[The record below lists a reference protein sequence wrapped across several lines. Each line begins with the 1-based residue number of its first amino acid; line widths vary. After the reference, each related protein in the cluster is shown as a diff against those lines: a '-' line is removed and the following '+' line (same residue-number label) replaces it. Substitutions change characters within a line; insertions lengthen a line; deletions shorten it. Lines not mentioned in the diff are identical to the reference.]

1 MLGDPC
7 ETDLLERESC
17 AARSQE
23 GHGGQ
28 SREWNLAV
36 HALMSCKLREDF
48 DRARELFEHEF
59 KRAVE
64 DGAPL
69 LMGILAGGYAETL
82 LELGHPSEA
91 LELVDRAWA
100 LTDVAMP
107 PWLSLPRT
115 MLLIELGRDAE
126 AQPMIEALRSFQ
138 AGCLLAIS
146 RLSRSG

>member
-17 AARSQE
+17 AAAQQE

-36 HALMSCKLREDF
+36 HALMSCKLLEDF
-48 DRARELFEHEF
+48 DRARELFEHSLSARSRT
-59 KRAVE
+59 RA
-64 DGAPL
+64 A

-82 LELGHPSEA
+82 LELGHPGEA

-115 MLLIELGRDAE
+115 MLLIELGRDAR
-126 AQPMIEALRSFQ
+126 PNH
-138 AGCLLAIS
+138 
-146 RLSRSG
+146 